1 MAACRARAI
10 CSGCATRESH
20 ALAGLGAMATHEP
33 VVGRERKSLAA
44 HAKALPR
51 SKISERFQLFF
62 HEHRRG
68 VAAPAADE
76 DGKAG
81 CYDRWSFQ
89 AEQISVRFS
98 SDRNEI
104 SSSMPSMCLS
114 PVEGWLRVVQ

>member
-20 ALAGLGAMATHEP
+20 ALAGLGVMATHEP

-98 SDRNEI
+98 VIETRSPPLCRR
-104 SSSMPSMCLS
+104 CVS